1 MTFDPLTKE
10 KMLSPNTFVGG
21 VFTKDDVVSA
31 LEWIKSRLLAAEDF
45 EIDNNNI
52 QAASGIRHS
61 INIVRDGFPFVHQL
75 KTDSFDKAGEV
86 FHKEW
91 DDEK

>member
-1 MTFDPLTKE
+1 MTFEPLTKE
-10 KMLSPNTFVGG
+10 KIHTDLDSGDIVL
-21 VFTKDDVVSA
+21 VCEVLSA

-52 QAASGIRHS
+52 QAASGIQHS

-75 KTDSFDKAGEV
+75 KTDSGDYDLVV
-86 FHKEW
+86 FKVGKKVRE
-91 DDEK
+91 